1 MTGRGIRIKIGD
13 SPHQEERGLQPESS
27 LHQEE
32 RGLQADKGT
41 LDAAQKTPRV
51 SVPIA
56 IERECGLHPETRAPD
71 FCVRLAARDTS
82 TVAVRLACGSTD
94 FACRLLQ
101 NASFKH
107 SIQLLL
113 VNLGD

>member
-1 MTGRGIRIKIGD
+1 VTGRGIRIKIGD
-13 SPHQEERGLQPESS
+13 SPHQEERGLQPESG

-32 RGLQADKGT
+32 RGLQPENGT
-41 LDAAQKTPRV
+41 LDAAKKTPRV
-51 SVPIA
+51 SVA
-56 IERECGLHPETRAPD
+56 LAFERECGLQPETRAP
-71 FCVRLAARDTS
+71 VQQH
-82 TVAVRLACGSTD
+82 RLACGNTG

-107 SIQLLL
+107 SILLLL

>member
-1 MTGRGIRIKIGD
+1 MAVGKVGVVTGRVIRIKIRD

-32 RGLQADKGT
+32 RGLQPEKGT

-51 SVPIA
+51 SVA
-56 IERECGLHPETRAPD
+56 LAFERECGLQPAP
-71 FCVRLAARDTS
+71 VQQH
-82 TVAVRLACGSTD
+82 RLACGNTG

-107 SIQLLL
+107 SILLLL

>member
-1 MTGRGIRIKIGD
+1 MTGREIRINIGD

-32 RGLQADKGT
+32 RGLQPDKGT
-41 LDAAQKTPRV
+41 LDSAQKTPRV

-56 IERECGLHPETRAPD
+56 MEGECGLHPETRAPD

-113 VNLGD
+113 VNLDD

>member
-1 MTGRGIRIKIGD
+1 MPPHHGHLEPRPAEGRRAR
-13 SPHQEERGLQPESS
+13 QEGVVGGAERGLQPEN
-27 LHQEE
+27 
-32 RGLQADKGT
+32 GT

-51 SVPIA
+51 SVA
-56 IERECGLHPETRAPD
+56 LAFERECGLQPETRAP
-71 FCVRLAARDTS
+71 VQQH
-82 TVAVRLACGSTD
+82 RLACGNTG

-107 SIQLLL
+107 SILLLL